1 MKITAKDEYGI
12 RILLRIAQSGNQE
25 GMSIPQLSQ
34 AEGISIPYMAKMT
47 RLLRL
52 KGLIQSTRGH
62 KGGYVLSK
70 PANQITVSEALK
82 ALDGALFE
90 ENKFCGNHRGL
101 MNLCVNSVDCSVR
114 SLWRIIQK
122 NIDQFLDKIT
132 LQDLI
137 HSEKNAEEILVE
149 IEEQEKELYV
159 LGVNHNT

>member
-12 RILLRIAQSGNQE
+12 RILLRIAQTGNLE
-25 GMSIPQLSQ
+25 GMSIPQLSE

-62 KGGYVLSK
+62 KGGYILSK
-70 PANQITVSEALK
+70 PADQITVSEALR

-90 ENKFCGNHRGL
+90 ESKFCGNHRGML
-101 MNLCVNSVDCSVR
+101 SLCVNTVDCSVR
-114 SLWRIIQK
+114 SLWRIMQK
-122 NIDQFLDKIT
+122 TIDQLLDKIT

-137 HSEKNAEEILVE
+137 QSEENTGSILEEIE
-149 IEEQEKELYV
+149 INEKELA
-159 LGVNHNT
+159 LGAKS